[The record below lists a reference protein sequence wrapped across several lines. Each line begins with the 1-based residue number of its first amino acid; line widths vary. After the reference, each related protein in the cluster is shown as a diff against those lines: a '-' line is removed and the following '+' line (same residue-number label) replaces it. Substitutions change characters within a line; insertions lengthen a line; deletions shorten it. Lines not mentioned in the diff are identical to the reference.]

1 MLLNTG
7 DGTFGERHDY
17 ATGSDPLSVVIGD
30 FDGDGAAD
38 LATGDPEAEAVR
50 VIPGKGNGTFGDF
63 VEYPVPGGP
72 LVLATSDLD
81 GDGEPDLVVALGA
94 SVAVHLNSSAG

>member
-7 DGTFGERHDY
+7 DGTFGERRDY
-17 ATGSDPLSVVIGD
+17 ATGGDPLSVVIAD
-30 FDGDGAAD
+30 FDRDGAAD
-38 LATGDPEAEAVR
+38 LATGDPDAEAVR
-50 VIPGKGNGTFGDF
+50 VIPGEGDGTFGDF

-81 GDGEPDLVVALGA
+81 GDGDPDLVVALGA
-94 SVAVHLNSSAG
+94 SVAVHLNSSSG